1 MRSDIASSTS
11 NGDFRHLMLKRFIL
25 LALLFVPVV
34 MQSQQP
40 GIGVLRIYLARHGQT
55 GWNLEGRTQG
65 QTDTALNAT
74 GRRQAAE
81 LKTQMAGIPLDAVYS
96 STLSRSRETAE
107 IVHGTTPLISLPGLR
122 ERNFGKFQGRLESD
136 PKTGPEFQKR
146 RTIAEDSLDGGESLN
161 TFFDRVR
168 ATIDDIR
175 KQRPSGTILI
185 VGHLETNRM
194 ILRSLLGLTAAQ
206 AMSIMQDNNELY
218 MIELDP
224 GRNPRFGKLVGV
236 GNLKDL

>member
-1 MRSDIASSTS
+1 M
-11 NGDFRHLMLKRFIL
+11 
-25 LALLFVPVV
+25 
-34 MQSQQP
+34 
-40 GIGVLRIYLARHGQT
+40 HG
-55 GWNLEGRTQG
+55 
-65 QTDTALNAT
+65 
-74 GRRQAAE
+74 
-81 LKTQMAGIPLDAVYS
+81 K
-96 STLSRSRETAE
+96 
-107 IVHGTTPLISLPGLR
+107 TPLISLPGLR

-136 PKTGPEFQKR
+136 PQTGPEFQKR

-218 MIELDP
+218 MIEIEP
-224 GRNPRFGKLVGV
+224 SRSPRLWKFVGA